1 MPVKFIAPQMVFIR
15 DLLDPQYN
23 ALDDNYMTLLKRTV
37 DEMRSNDPKGRK
49 ISNADTGW
57 QSNDGC
63 DTNPA
68 FMKLMSCIKDTLYEE
83 VWPFWGLERH
93 KGHVVDM
100 HNSWAN
106 INDKGAW
113 NKPHKHN
120 GCWMSGAF
128 YIDAQGDEGDFIAMS
143 DTSRVMGDFPN
154 SPRFNDN
161 EHFQPKT
168 GMLYIF
174 PSGLTHMVEPN
185 TTDRD
190 RYSISFNMGYKFKG
204 DNKVE
209 EIEGFRWDETLFD
222 ITLDGKLVQVSTL
235 EQ

>member
-1 MPVKFIAPQMVFIR
+1 
-15 DLLDPQYN
+15 
-23 ALDDNYMTLLKRTV
+23 
-37 DEMRSNDPKGRK
+37 
-49 ISNADTGW
+49 
-57 QSNDGC
+57 
-63 DTNPA
+63 
-68 FMKLMSCIKDTLYEE
+68 MKLMSCIKDTLYEE

-106 INDKGAW
+106 INDHLAW
-113 NKPHKHN
+113 NMPHLHN
-120 GCWMSGAF
+120 GCWYSGVF
-128 YIDAQGDEGDFIAMS
+128 YIQADGDEGQLQMIET
-143 DTSRVMGDFPN
+143 DTKVVADFPHN
-154 SPRFNDN
+154 PRDRQNWTLR
-161 EHFQPKT
+161 PTT
-168 GMLYIF
+168 GTLFLF
-174 PSGLTHMVEPN
+174 PSALMHMVEPN
-185 TTDRD
+185 STNKD